1 MAQAPVASM
10 PAIGEVVGGKFRV
23 MRLLGQGG
31 MGAVFAA
38 QHEILGREVA
48 LKLLLAEALG
58 EPEAVK
64 RFLNEARAASRI
76 QGDHVAR
83 VLDVGLLDDG
93 RPYIS
98 MELLEGEDLA
108 SVLEKH
114 GALEPT
120 AAVDLLLQ
128 AMEAIAEA
136 HALGIVHRDLKPS
149 NLFLA
154 ARPDGSTLLKVLDF
168 GIAKVAGG
176 DPQLQVQTSTK
187 AMMGSPLYMSPEQI
201 RSVKS
206 ADAQSDVWALGAI
219 GYELLTGSPPFRGE
233 SIGEVFLAIVEQ
245 VPEPAHER
253 RPGVPPELSAVL
265 ARCLQ
270 RDRALRFQNVAE
282 LAAALVPFASSQGAL
297 SAGRIAATTDRSRSG
312 AGVRD
317 VAAGL
322 ASSPRVP
329 SAGVTPVSHPRV
341 DAAPQRADV
350 ASTNDSWAGLPPP
363 APRTGSRV
371 GLLLGVGG
379 AVLAVGVVV
388 AWLGARGHTA
398 ASRSQSV
405 PTPEP
410 TVAAPAG
417 VAPIATSESSSS
429 SPPASVSAAPVASSA
444 PVRPGASVRPW
455 SAGAPGARPAVK
467 PGPSG
472 ITTNKEWF

>member
-1 MAQAPVASM
+1 MGNAPGASM
-10 PAIGEVVGGKFRV
+10 PAIGEVIGGKFRV

-31 MGAVFAA
+31 MGVVFAA

-48 LKLLLAEALG
+48 LKLLHAEALA

-64 RFLNEARAASRI
+64 RFLNEARAAARI
-76 QGDHVAR
+76 QGDHVTR

-98 MELLEGEDLA
+98 MELLEGEDLGA
-108 SVLEKH
+108 VLEKR

-187 AMMGSPLYMSPEQI
+187 AMMGSPLYMSPEQV
-201 RSVKS
+201 RSAKS

-233 SIGEVFLAIVEQ
+233 SLGEVFLAIVEQ
-245 VPEPAHER
+245 APEPAHQR
-253 RPGVPPELSAVL
+253 RPGVPPELSAVV

-270 RDRALRFQNVAE
+270 RDRAARFSSVAE
-282 LAAALVPFASSQGAL
+282 VAAALVPFASSQGAQ
-297 SAGRIAATTDRSRSG
+297 SAGRIAAMTDRSMRGSG
-312 AGVRD
+312 ARD
-317 VAAGL
+317 VAAGFVS
-322 ASSPRVP
+322 SSPRVP
-329 SAGVTPVSHPRV
+329 IATVPITGGTPASL
-341 DAAPQRADV
+341 ARAEV
-350 ASTNDSWAGLPPP
+350 ASTNGSWAGLPPP
-363 APRTGSRV
+363 APRAGSRV
-371 GLLLGVGG
+371 GLLIGVGG
-379 AVLAVGVVV
+379 AVLAVAVVV
-388 AWLGARGHTA
+388 AWLGVRGHATASRAPSEPTA
-398 ASRSQSV
+398 A
-405 PTPEP
+405 P
-410 TVAAPAG
+410 TVAATATL
-417 VAPIATSESSSS
+417 APSATLESPT
-429 SPPASVSAAPVASSA
+429 SPPPSSASTAPVASSA
-444 PVRPGASVRPW
+444 PARPGSSVRPGSPA
-455 SAGAPGARPAVK
+455 APGARPPGK
-467 PGPSG
+467 PGPNG